1 MRFDEKI
8 NFGINITETGELS
21 GVGCLFVI
29 VHDCLNKLF
38 ESICLLEYNV
48 SEYILK
54 VYEKI
59 YSKYIW

>member
-8 NFGINITETGELS
+8 KFGINITERGELS

-38 ESICLLEYNV
+38 ESIYLLEYNV
-48 SEYILK
+48 SENTME

-59 YSKYIW
+59 NSKYMW